1 MSESKNE
8 TDLINTLVEIA
19 LLREYKQLSEI
30 LNDNKELLK
39 LKVIFS

>member
-39 LKVIFS
+39 LKVVFS